1 MSIEEAVDEAVD
13 WACEQNLLEG
23 YIREQKAE
31 VKMNLLTE
39 YDEEAYIRI
48 WLRDGINQGKQE
60 KAEEAARSFYANG
73 ASIELIAKSLKMTE
87 DQVREIVNA
96 PIPVKA

>member
-1 MSIEEAVDEAVD
+1 MVA
-13 WACEQNLLEG
+13 

-48 WLRDGINQGKQE
+48 WRRDGRQE
-60 KAEEAARSFYANG
+60 QAIEDARNFYANG
-73 ASIELIAKSLKMTE
+73 ASIELIAKSLHMTE
-87 DQVREIVNA
+87 EQVREIVNA
-96 PIPVKA
+96 PVTVKA

>member
-1 MSIEEAVDEAVD
+1 MTIEESVDEAVD
-13 WACEQNLLEG
+13 WACKQNLLED

-48 WLRDGINQGKQE
+48 WRRDGRQE
-60 KAEEAARSFYANG
+60 QAVEDARSFFANG
-73 ASIELIAKSLKMTE
+73 VSVEIIAKSLHMTE
-87 DQVREIVNA
+87 DQVREIVNT
-96 PIPVKA
+96 PVPVKA